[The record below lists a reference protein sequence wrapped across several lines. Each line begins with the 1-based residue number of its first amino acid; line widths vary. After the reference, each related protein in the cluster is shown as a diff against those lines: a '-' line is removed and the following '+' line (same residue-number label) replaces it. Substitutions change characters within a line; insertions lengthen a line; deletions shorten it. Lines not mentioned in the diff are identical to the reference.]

1 MIPSLM
7 VGLVI
12 PLAFFRGL
20 GRGDA
25 VLPLLLLPPL
35 LVVVG
40 TGTPPVLMGP
50 DPDLCSC
57 GQKAARDMDS
67 KQAQGHGP

>member
-7 VGLVI
+7 VGLVM
-12 PLAFFRGL
+12 PLAFFWGL

-40 TGTPPVLMGP
+40 TGAPVLMGP
-50 DPDLCSC
+50 EPDLCSC
-57 GQKAARDMDS
+57 EESARER
-67 KQAQGHGP
+67 KRGK